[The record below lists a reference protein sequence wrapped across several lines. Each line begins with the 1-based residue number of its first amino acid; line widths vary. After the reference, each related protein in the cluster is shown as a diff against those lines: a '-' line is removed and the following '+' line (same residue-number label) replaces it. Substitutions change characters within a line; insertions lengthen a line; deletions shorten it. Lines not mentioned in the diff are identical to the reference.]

1 MTLLSHVLAALV
13 AAALLSWRARVR
25 GAWSGLSSIAPIVAT
40 AILAFVALSGAWST
54 WRTLR
59 SEYNANSKIPAVQ
72 AEVRGGET
80 AGANVPFV
88 EWLNATLPQGAPYYV
103 YATDKGGGGY
113 QWLTY
118 RLYPRVAVTDPEDAR
133 WFVFAGGVSPA
144 AAGLTRREVSL
155 REFQPGLALG
165 ERR

>member
-1 MTLLSHVLAALV
+1 MTLLSNVLAALV
-13 AAALLSWRARVR
+13 VVALLSWRARVR
-25 GAWSGLSSIAPIVAT
+25 GAWSGLSSIAPMVAT

-54 WRTLR
+54 WQALR
-59 SEYNANSKIPAVQ
+59 SEYNTNSKIPAGQ

-88 EWLNATLPQGAPYYV
+88 EWLNATVPQGEPYYV
-103 YATDKGGGGY
+103 YAADKDGGGY

-118 RLYPRVAVTDPEDAR
+118 RLYPRVAVADPKDAR
-133 WFVFAGGVSPA
+133 WLVFAGGVSPA
-144 AAGLTRREVSL
+144 AAGLTPRDVSL
-155 REFQPGLALG
+155 KEYQAGLALG